1 MTDPFDIPSSERG
14 GVRVFTTDLE
24 PEGNAAITPGNVHK
38 LLGQNLELDA
48 SRVEVFPSKALD
60 GMGLSTYLHEGY
72 GVPMNDLKGT
82 SAALDALT
90 GLVILVASSAFQ
102 GKGGTPR
109 AKDRRAVRRYLL
121 RAAPG
126 PSGQDDTAR
135 CGRGSAFA
143 ERRSATA
150 SVAQGRQPHA
160 RSACP
165 VDCRRPCAFPCSLTP
180 QSHDVASFQERSPDR
195 P

>member
-24 PEGNAAITPGNVHK
+24 PEGNAAITPGNVHR

-48 SRVEVFPSKALD
+48 SRIEVFPSKALD

-72 GVPMNDLKGT
+72 GVPMHDLKGT

-102 GKGGTPR
+102 GKAAVLEPKTGVRFVGIFFEPRPDPPVKMTPPDAAEGQLSPKGEAPPPVTHKGSHR
-109 AKDRRAVRRYLL
+109 ALVLL
-121 RAAPG
+121 ALLIAA
-126 PSGQDDTAR
+126 ALVL
-135 CGRGSAFA
+135 FL
-143 ERRSATA
+143 
-150 SVAQGRQPHA
+150 V
-160 RSACP
+160 
-165 VDCRRPCAFPCSLTP
+165 L
-180 QSHDVASFQERSPDR
+180 
-195 P
+195 